1 MPNQPNQAS
10 KIVLA
15 CETENAET
23 LVASVNLALA
33 EKVTNHVETRKKV
46 IGASLIE
53 DYDVTEDVEEEVTH
67 PDDQVSEDTIVV
79 DSTKETGAKKLKN
92 AEAMGDED
100 VSKRVRYEAT
110 AVDVL
115 NAIVEMR
122 RVAFDNGD
130 MTVSISESQANA
142 LKSVFDNLNEE
153 NQVTMLETLTE
164 SRCGFIKMV
173 SWCSQAAK

>member
-1 MPNQPNQAS
+1 MPNQAS

-23 LVASVNLALA
+23 LVASVNLALT
-33 EKVTNHVETRKKV
+33 EKVTSHVDTRKKE
-46 IGASLIE
+46 IGSGLLE
-53 DYDVTEDVEEEVTH
+53 DYDVAEEVEEEEVTH
-67 PDDQVSEDTIVV
+67 PDDQVSEDTTVV

-110 AVDVL
+110 ATDVL

-122 RVAFDNGD
+122 KVAFDNGD
-130 MTVSISESQANA
+130 KTVSISESQANA
-142 LKSVFDNLNEE
+142 LKTVFDNLSEA
-153 NQVTMLETLTE
+153 NQTTMVETLTE

-173 SWCSQAAK
+173 SWCSQSAK

>member
-1 MPNQPNQAS
+1 MPNQAS

-23 LVASVNLALA
+23 LVASVNLALT
-33 EKVTNHVETRKKV
+33 EKVTIHVDERKKE
-46 IGASLIE
+46 IGSSLLE
-53 DYDVTEDVEEEVTH
+53 NYDVAEEVEEEEVTH
-67 PDDQVSEDTIVV
+67 PDDQVSEDTITV

-100 VSKRVRYEAT
+100 VSKRVRYEAS
-110 AVDVL
+110 ASDVL

-122 RVAFDNGD
+122 KVAFDNGD
-130 MTVSISESQANA
+130 KTVSISEQQANA
-142 LKSVFDNLNEE
+142 LKTVFGDLSEDN
-153 NQVTMLETLTE
+153 QRTMVETLTE